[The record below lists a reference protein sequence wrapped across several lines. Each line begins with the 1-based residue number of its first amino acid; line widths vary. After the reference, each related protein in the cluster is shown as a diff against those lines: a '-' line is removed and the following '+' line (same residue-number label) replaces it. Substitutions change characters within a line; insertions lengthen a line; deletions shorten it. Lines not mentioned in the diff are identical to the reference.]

1 MPNKEPTPI
10 PLRAS
15 RKPEPIVLAPRPP
28 ISLVSAAMADFIH
41 QEITKALYAIG
52 HYDPEP
58 NIAAMSYDEFEAFMA
73 HVWEEA

>member
-1 MPNKEPTPI
+1 MSDRNDPTPI

-15 RKPEPIVLAPRPP
+15 RKPEPIVLRQPRP
-28 ISLVSAAMADFIH
+28 LVSPAMRDYIH

-58 NIAAMSYDEFEAFMA
+58 NIGEMSYEAFEAFMMQ
-73 HVWEEA
+73 VWEEE

>member
-1 MPNKEPTPI
+1 MNEKKTPI

-15 RKPEPIVLAPRPP
+15 RKPEPIVLQQPRP
-28 ISLVSAAMADFIH
+28 LVSPAMRDFIH

-52 HYDPEP
+52 QYDPEP

-73 HVWEEA
+73 NVWEDA